1 MLGRGAV
8 AVRTMLFAFASLI
21 GVGTMV
27 AMEAR
32 TPPRQ
37 TMPAS
42 EPQASATVGFDGS
55 YDTLTKADRLEINYL
70 RYDVPMQPALPAQL
84 VLPVESI
91 PVRWQPTAL
100 PADRIASA
108 ADSRKPAVLVPRP
121 RPKNG
126 VTHVAKTNP
135 MAKTNPTKNVIK
147 NTLPNKAK
155 SPIKSAT
162 KSDTKNVTQS
172 AANNPANAG
181 KRVANTERS
190 KLVVEPCKPNAL
202 GSFLKALNLSSG
214 CQT

>member
-1 MLGRGAV
+1 MRMLGRGAV

-108 ADSRKPAVLVPRP
+108 ADSRKPAV
-121 RPKNG
+121 
-126 VTHVAKTNP
+126 T
-135 MAKTNPTKNVIK
+135 TKH
-147 NTLPNKAK
+147 
-155 SPIKSAT
+155 SSAT
-162 KSDTKNVTQS
+162 TSDSFNKMKYTATNTVVSVRSS
-172 AANNPANAG
+172 AC
-181 KRVANTERS
+181 RT
-190 KLVVEPCKPNAL
+190 
-202 GSFLKALNLSSG
+202 
-214 CQT
+214 